1 MKYKNSILKDFTLK
15 TSKFAL
21 YFYHNYH
28 HICQSSDKMRSTVGG
43 DRKPLQYSFYKDPL
57 NSKKMQKD
65 MTPKVESPRSEG
77 VHREEQG
84 AITKSSR
91 KNEAV
96 RPQ

>member
-1 MKYKNSILKDFTLK
+1 MW
-15 TSKFAL
+15 
-21 YFYHNYH
+21 
-28 HICQSSDKMRSTVGG
+28 STGGG

-65 MTPKVESPRSEG
+65 MTPKDEPPRSEG
-77 VHREEQG
+77 VRGEEGG

-91 KNEAV
+91 KNEEV